1 MSVAVT
7 HCRSDTG
14 AAARRAL
21 ARRARANGRLG
32 ALASK
37 ALLER
42 LDADDAAAR
51 HTDPNSVSYTQL
63 ADLHTATGKAR
74 RDGPAIA
81 VFRHR
86 NRQQP
91 TDNVLTLG
99 TVEDARRRQT
109 RPITR
114 SGGTRRM
121 RPRSAGRSH
130 PKRVRRMSQSRA
142 MRRRPIDGYC
152 LYEQGN
158 FRVRGLSRT
167 NAEIIRGRPDNLC
180 GSPKAGLSWTWL
192 PRSPTTCSSPRRC
205 DRPPHT
211 RIFRYS
217 TWPPEVSF
225 SYSGYP

>member
-14 AAARRAL
+14 APRRAL

-42 LDADDAAAR
+42 LDADAAAAR
-51 HTDPNSVSYTQL
+51 HIDPNSVSYTQL

-81 VFRHR
+81 VFRYR

-99 TVEDARRRQT
+99 TVEDR
-109 RPITR
+109 
-114 SGGTRRM
+114 G
-121 RPRSAGRSH
+121 AGLY
-130 PKRVRRMSQSRA
+130 
-142 MRRRPIDGYC
+142 RRPASHCGESKTDGYRRP
-152 LYEQGN
+152 G
-158 FRVRGLSRT
+158 RG
-167 NAEIIRGRPDNLC
+167 
-180 GSPKAGLSWTWL
+180 
-192 PRSPTTCSSPRRC
+192 
-205 DRPPHT
+205 
-211 RIFRYS
+211 
-217 TWPPEVSF
+217 
-225 SYSGYP
+225 